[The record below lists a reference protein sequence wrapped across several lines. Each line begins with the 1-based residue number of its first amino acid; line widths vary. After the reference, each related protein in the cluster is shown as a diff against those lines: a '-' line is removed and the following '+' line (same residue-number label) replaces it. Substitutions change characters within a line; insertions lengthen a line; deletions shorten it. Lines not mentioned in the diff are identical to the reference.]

1 VAWDQEGEQLLE
13 LARDKTVVGRR
24 ALVATVGDLF
34 FTRGEVL
41 SDRERALMSEI
52 LRQLIH
58 DVEVEVRRALAERFA
73 AEPAAPK
80 ELVVALA
87 NDEIEV
93 AHPILVHS
101 AVLQDQELVEIIH
114 HRTLEHQLAIA
125 ARAEISETVAD
136 ALVQRGNPDVVTAL
150 LQNSGAQLSKQ
161 TLAYLVEQSR
171 RVDTFHNPL
180 LRRPE
185 LTPDLARR
193 MYWWV
198 SAALRKHIVEN
209 FDIEPTAVDERLEET
224 VAALAGPAPRE
235 PVSAA
240 ELLAEKLATAGQIT
254 PVLLVETLRQGEIAL
269 FEALFSRLSGIRLR
283 LVRRLLFEPGG
294 EGLAIACRALG
305 VEPSVFTSIFVLSRK
320 ARADEQAIAPGEVTR
335 ILAFYER
342 VRRPA
347 AERLLHKWQR
357 EPEFLRAVWQLDNP
371 GRSHVGS

>member
-1 VAWDQEGEQLLE
+1 
-13 LARDKTVVGRR
+13 
-24 ALVATVGDLF
+24 
-34 FTRGEVL
+34 
-41 SDRERALMSEI
+41 
-52 LRQLIH
+52 
-58 DVEVEVRRALAERFA
+58 
-73 AEPAAPK
+73 
-80 ELVVALA
+80 
-87 NDEIEV
+87 
-93 AHPILVHS
+93 
-101 AVLQDQELVEIIH
+101 
-114 HRTLEHQLAIA
+114 
-125 ARAEISETVAD
+125 
-136 ALVQRGNPDVVTAL
+136 
-150 LQNSGAQLSKQ
+150 
-161 TLAYLVEQSR
+161 
-171 RVDTFHNPL
+171 
-180 LRRPE
+180 
-185 LTPDLARR
+185 
-193 MYWWV
+193 
-198 SAALRKHIVEN
+198 
-209 FDIEPTAVDERLEET
+209 